1 MLGKMM
7 CRQVPTLPIGGY
19 ATGLHNVCWFVSN
32 CVRVSIFLLSTIL
45 IYDFGIVPT
54 LDTVVLFGFH
64 LIVYLVP
71 FLMPGIVALLALTY
85 LFWCRGL

>member
-1 MLGKMM
+1 M
-7 CRQVPTLPIGGY
+7 
-19 ATGLHNVCWFVSN
+19 SN

-64 LIVYLVP
+64 FIVYLVP
-71 FLMPGIVALLALTY
+71 FLMPGMVALLALAY
-85 LFWCRGL
+85 LF